1 MVSRMSER
9 ISSGILL
16 TLIIIFLASLID
28 GVDVS
33 IVTVSLP
40 TMAEEFGVTM
50 AHSSWIIFSYVLGL
64 AASLLPMGKMAK
76 NGRVRKFMILGTA
89 LFGISSFICGI
100 SNSFVMLVVF
110 RGIQGMSA
118 AMMSS
123 VLPSL
128 VVRMLPVDRKG
139 LGISIM
145 GAASAMAILIGP
157 MLGGVITDFLSW
169 NWLFFINV
177 PVCLLIILLS
187 LKQIPKDDGINKSKD
202 PTWVGAFSGMI
213 VIISLLMMMEDL
225 GDSDLNRV
233 ARIVCPIVA
242 IAGLWLLVWSIR
254 RDHRRAIIAPKMI
267 MNKEYILVGIAFL
280 LCTIVVSGGNYIL
293 PYLLQGH
300 WGLSAAESG
309 VYLAAPAVAMALLVI
324 PVGKLCDTRGCKW
337 PSAMAA
343 IVRGAFCVI
352 MLFMTYQTMDP
363 IFLIFPLLVFGASH
377 AFSGTAQPTR
387 MMHHSTP
394 GYQDEATNFM
404 LVVNYVAT
412 ALGCVI
418 FAAIVGLFS
427 NGPIET
433 MTDQELIDGF
443 RVTMMF
449 SLVILAIALGFTLS
463 VKNKIVR
470 KDDPAE
476 NQDDSDPDS

>member
-1 MVSRMSER
+1 MNEKKMP
-9 ISSGILL
+9 GILL

-28 GVDVS
+28 GLDVS

-40 TMAEEFGVTM
+40 TIAEEFDVTM
-50 AHSSWIIFSYVLGL
+50 AHSSWIIFAYVLGL
-64 AASLLPMGKMAK
+64 AAALLPMGKMAK
-76 NGRVRKFMILGTA
+76 NGRVRKFMLLGTA

-100 SNSFVMLVVF
+100 SNSFFMLVFF
-110 RGIQGMSA
+110 RAIQGMSA

-123 VLPSL
+123 VLPSM

-139 LGISIM
+139 LGVSIM
-145 GAASAMAILIGP
+145 GAASAIALLLGP
-157 MLGGVITDFLSW
+157 VLGGVIASFLSW

-177 PVCLLIILLS
+177 PVCLIIILLS
-187 LKQIPKDDGINKSKD
+187 AKQIPKDASINKNKD
-202 PTWVGAFSGMI
+202 PTWVGAFSAMI
-213 VIISLLMMMEDL
+213 VIVSLLMMMEDL
-225 GDSDLNRV
+225 GDADLNRV
-233 ARIVCPIVA
+233 ARIACPIIA
-242 IAGLWLLVWSIR
+242 IAGLWLLIWSVR

-280 LCTIVVSGGNYIL
+280 LCTIVVAGGNYIL

-300 WGLSAAESG
+300 WGLSPAESG
-309 VYLAAPAVAMALLVI
+309 MYLAAPAIAMALLVL
-324 PVGKLCDTRGCKW
+324 PVGKMCDTKGCKW

-363 IFLIFPLLVFGASH
+363 LFLVFPLLVFGASH

-404 LVVNYVAT
+404 LVVNYVAN

-418 FAAIVGLFS
+418 FAAIVGMFS
-427 NGPIET
+427 SGPIES
-433 MTDQELIDGF
+433 MTDQELLDGF
-443 RVTMMF
+443 RMTMVF
-449 SLVILAIALGFTLS
+449 SLVILTIALGFTLS

-470 KDDPAE
+470 KDDPVVE
-476 NQDDSDPDS
+476 QDDSISEE